1 VLREKIGFMA
11 IKDRWVAITS
21 LLSAAIWIAFAL
33 KVAAQSS
40 LSTTYTTADA
50 WDCAGGASCPK
61 PIGTVDGRNSVF
73 VLRGSPTGPAS
84 VDVFQNG
91 IRDRI
96 GADYNLTGN
105 TYQSLIFTS
114 PPAAGDTIDIR
125 YRENVRANVLPQ

>member
-1 VLREKIGFMA
+1 MNNKWL
-11 IKDRWVAITS
+11 AITS
-21 LLSAAIWIAFAL
+21 ILSSAIWIAFAL
-33 KVAAQSS
+33 KVGAQSS

-50 WDCAGGASCPK
+50 WDCAGGQSCPK
-61 PIGTVDGRNSVF
+61 PIGTVDGTNKIF
-73 VLRGSPTGPAS
+73 TLRGAPTGPAS

-96 GADYNLTGN
+96 GADYSLTGN

-114 PPAAGDTIDIR
+114 PPAAGDTIDVR

>member
-1 VLREKIGFMA
+1 MA
-11 IKDRWVAITS
+11 KKTNWVAITS
-21 LLSAAIWIAFAL
+21 LLSATVWIAFAL

-50 WDCAGGASCPK
+50 WDCAGGANCPK
-61 PIGTVDGRNSVF
+61 SIGIIDGRNAVF
-73 VLRGSPTGPAS
+73 ALRGFPTGPSS

-91 IRDRI
+91 VRDRI
-96 GADYNLTGN
+96 GADYTLTGN

-114 PPAAGDTIDIR
+114 PPVAGDTIDVR